1 MRLPAL
7 AEHRRPGTRVRV
19 ARHQLPGLMPAALI
33 TGPHVSISD
42 FNNAPSASGVEL
54 STTTPSKS
62 NLARTSGSDSA
73 VTVARLTLAMMSGG
87 VLAGMNS
94 AYHDDTSNPGTP
106 DSAMVGSS
114 GAVGNRRAV
123 VTASPRSWP
132 LRTVCSSEPVV
143 LKMASTRPAM
153 VSVTAPAPA
162 PR

>member
-1 MRLPAL
+1 MTL
-7 AEHRRPGTRVRV
+7 AR
-19 ARHQLPGLMPAALI
+19 QLLGLMPAALTI
-33 TGPHVSISD
+33 GPHFSITD
-42 FNNAPSASGVEL
+42 FNSPPSASGVEL
-54 STTTPSKS
+54 STTTRSGS

-73 VTVARLTLAMMSGG
+73 VTVAALILAMMSAG
-87 VLAGMNS
+87 VLAGMNN

-123 VTASPRSWP
+123 VTARPRSWP

-143 LKMASTRPAM
+143 LKIASTRPAM
-153 VSVTAPAPA
+153 ASVTAPAAA